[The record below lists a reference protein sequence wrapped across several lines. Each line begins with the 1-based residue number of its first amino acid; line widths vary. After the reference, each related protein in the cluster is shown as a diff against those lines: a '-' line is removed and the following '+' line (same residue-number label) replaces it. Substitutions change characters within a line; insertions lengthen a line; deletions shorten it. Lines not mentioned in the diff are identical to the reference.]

1 MLPFCI
7 IFRGVKCTFH
17 GVKCI
22 SHDVKRMLRGV
33 KHNSVALLGT
43 F

>member
-22 SHDVKRMLRGV
+22 SHGVKRMLRGV